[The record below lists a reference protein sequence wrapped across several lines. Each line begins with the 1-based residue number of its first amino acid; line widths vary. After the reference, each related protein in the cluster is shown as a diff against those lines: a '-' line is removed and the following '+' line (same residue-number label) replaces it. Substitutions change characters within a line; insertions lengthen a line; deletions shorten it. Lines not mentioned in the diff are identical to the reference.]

1 MLEETM
7 EKRIISSENAPKA
20 VGPYSHAV
28 AVGNLLFTSGQIGI
42 RPSTG
47 AVAEGGVREQAMQ
60 VFENL
65 RAVLAEAG
73 ADFTDVIKATVFLT
87 DLNDF
92 AAVNEVYASY
102 FDGGFPARSCVEVSR
117 LPKDVDV
124 EIEMIAILKDK

>member
-1 MLEETM
+1 M

-42 RPSTG
+42 HPSTG
-47 AVAEGGVREQAMQ
+47 AVAEGGVREQAVQ

-73 ADFTDVIKATVFLT
+73 ADFTDVIKASVFLT

-102 FDGGFPARSCVEVSR
+102 FDNGFPARSCVEVSR

-124 EIEMIAILKDK
+124 EIEMIALLKDK

>member
-1 MLEETM
+1 M

-47 AVAEGGVREQAMQ
+47 AVAEGGVREQTMQ

-102 FDGGFPARSCVEVSR
+102 FVGGFPARSCVEVSR

>member
-1 MLEETM
+1 M
-7 EKRIISSENAPKA
+7 EKRIINSENAPKA

-47 AVAEGGVREQAMQ
+47 AVAEGGVREQAKQ

-65 RAVLAEAG
+65 SAVLAEAG
-73 ADFTDVIKATVFLT
+73 ANFSDVIKATVFLT

-124 EIEMIAILKDK
+124 EIEMIACLKDK

>member
-1 MLEETM
+1 M

>member
-1 MLEETM
+1 M

-124 EIEMIAILKDK
+124 EIEMIALLKDK